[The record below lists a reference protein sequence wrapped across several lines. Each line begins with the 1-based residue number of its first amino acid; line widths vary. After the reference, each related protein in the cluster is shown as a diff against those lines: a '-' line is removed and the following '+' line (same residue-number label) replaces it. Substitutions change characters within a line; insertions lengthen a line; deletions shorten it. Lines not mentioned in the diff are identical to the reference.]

1 MAVQSVLQKVGRPWS
16 LPKRH
21 KKWRRWLTRQMQ
33 YTGLEIYLFKD
44 AVCRPRET
52 PRSCT
57 PQVRGTTKCWKERLS
72 GGGAW
77 ASLVF
82 CRKHQ
87 AGKTRI
93 CSQIPRREDVSKSRR
108 VLGYDANA
116 LYPNAMYCAMPCAKE
131 VVGSWP
137 QTPGNV
143 EKFIDVLQRDSL
155 PSPSWT
161 SGFPESCGRS
171 SKKCRRYF
179 IPNPSQ
185 ARQCR
190 SIWKGTLRSNDA
202 DGNENVKKTIA
213 LISKTTTLHVHH
225 AFLYISLAVFARLRR
240 EHA

>member
-116 LYPNAMYCAMPCAKE
+116 LYPNN
-131 VVGSWP
+131 VVCNALCQGGRWVMATNAGKRRKVHRRSAERQFAFAELDIGVPRELW
-137 QTPGNV
+137 
-143 EKFIDVLQRDSL
+143 EKFEEMPPLFYTKPVASEAVPQHMKRDFKIQRR
-155 PSPSWT
+155 
-161 SGFPESCGRS
+161 GR
-171 SKKCRRYF
+171 
-179 IPNPSQ
+179 
-185 ARQCR
+185 
-190 SIWKGTLRSNDA
+190 
-202 DGNENVKKTIA
+202 
-213 LISKTTTLHVHH
+213 
-225 AFLYISLAVFARLRR
+225 
-240 EHA
+240 